1 MTRFLAKLIDWV
13 LLGVVLGVVWFA
25 IIVGVLFSAAST
37 GRGLG
42 SFIINLLGA
51 VVITGIVIGYFAFME
66 SSRGQTVGKMLL
78 KLEVRG
84 SGGGKPTMEEA
95 VKRNAYNTL
104 YLLNAIPFVGWLLS
118 SLGLLAVNIYIAIGI
133 NNDVTTRRG
142 WHDQFAGNT
151 TVYKVG

>member
-13 LLGVVLGVVWFA
+13 LLGIVLGIVWFA
-25 IIVGVLFSAAST
+25 VFLGVILSSVST

-42 SFIINLLGA
+42 SFLVNVLGA
-51 VVITGIVIGYFAFME
+51 VVVTGIVVGYFAFLE

-84 SGGGKPTMEEA
+84 PSGGKPTMEEA
-95 VKRNAYNTL
+95 VKRNAYNLL
-104 YLLNAIPFVGWLLS
+104 YLLNVIPFIGWLLS
-118 SLGLLAVNIYIAIGI
+118 TLGLLGANIYIAVGI
-133 NNDVTTRRG
+133 NNDAATRRG

-151 TVYKVG
+151 TVYKIG